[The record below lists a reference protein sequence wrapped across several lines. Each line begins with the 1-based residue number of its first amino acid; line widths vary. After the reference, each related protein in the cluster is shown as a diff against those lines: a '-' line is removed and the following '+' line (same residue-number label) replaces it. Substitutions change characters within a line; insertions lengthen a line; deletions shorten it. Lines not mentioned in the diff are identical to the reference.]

1 MIQISRPMIR
11 KLREPIDAG
20 NWAFR
25 AAPSPASPRKRNPL
39 SPKGWKN
46 RESDGIGLG
55 IVAALE
61 KTGGEVSKKLVAG
74 APMVITSPRTA
85 GRRPIGCADVGEF
98 GCSRRCAA
106 TSVCCS
112 TGAKGGED
120 LRWREMGHSSGSTHE
135 VLEDARAF
143 QIADFLSYCYLC
155 RKRLHGKDIYMYRGE
170 KAFCSIECRYRQIA
184 SDEHQEKCGSE
195 ASKPS
200 DVSSSPHT
208 GGRLFFTGI
217 VAS

>member
-11 KLREPIDAG
+11 KLPEPIDVG

-25 AAPSPASPRKRNPL
+25 HADAAPSPPSPLERNPL

-61 KTGGEVSKKLVAG
+61 KTGGDGSKNLVVG
-74 APMVITSPRTA
+74 APTVITSPRTA
-85 GRRPIGCADVGEF
+85 GRRRGCVDVGEL
-98 GCSRRCAA
+98 GCSGKCTA

-112 TGAKGGED
+112 NGGKGGED
-120 LRWREMGHSSGSTHE
+120 LRWREMGHFCGSTHE
-135 VLEDARAF
+135 VPEDARAY

-155 RKRLHGKDIYMYRGE
+155 RKRLHGKDIYMYRY
-170 KAFCSIECRYRQIA
+170 KSKLASIYIYIYIYLANQW
-184 SDEHQEKCGSE
+184 
-195 ASKPS
+195 
-200 DVSSSPHT
+200 T
-208 GGRLFFTGI
+208 F
-217 VAS
+217 